1 MGELIMATHVVAWNF
16 KPEVKEE
23 DKTALKKDMKQ
34 HLEGLV
40 GIVPGLVSATFIEAP
55 LAGSNREMALV
66 TTHNNAEDIA
76 VYAKDPNHNAVA
88 DKYVRPYTADRASVN
103 W

>member
-1 MGELIMATHVVAWNF
+1 MATHVVAWNF

-23 DKTALKKDMKQ
+23 DKAELKKNMKIN
-34 HLEGLV
+34 LESLV
-40 GIVPGLVSATFIEAP
+40 GKVPGLLTATFIDSP
-55 LAGSNREMALV
+55 LGGSNREMALV
-66 TTHNNAEDIA
+66 TTHERPEDIA

-88 DKYVRPYTADRASVN
+88 DKFVRPYTADRASVN

>member
-1 MGELIMATHVVAWNF
+1 MATHVVAWNF
-16 KPEVKEE
+16 KPEVNEE
-23 DKTALKKDMKQ
+23 DKAVLKREMKL
-34 HLEGLV
+34 HLEALV
-40 GIVPGLVSATFIEAP
+40 GTVPGLVSATFIEAP
-55 LAGSNREMALV
+55 LTGSNREMALV